1 MMAFKPKNAFLAFFP
16 VTLQLFFFQFSLKP
30 FQVMVSNAQIEQ
42 NTPYVYI
49 DFPLKMHICL
59 ILMIID

>member
-1 MMAFKPKNAFLAFFP
+1 MMAFKPKNAFLAFSPRF
-16 VTLQLFFFQFSLKP
+16 
-30 FQVMVSNAQIEQ
+30 EQ